1 MFVVS
6 FERLLKGP
14 TESAFG
20 KFHIYWVREYFGGFF
35 FWSTSTLEV
44 YESKSVLGL

>member
-35 FWSTSTLEV
+35 FLVNE
-44 YESKSVLGL
+44 YFGGL